1 MPTASIFAS
10 RTLVACRYAQAAC
23 GAACSIQVTVDEH
36 ALTISQ
42 EKEAMTVDGSSR
54 SL

>member
-10 RTLVACRYAQAAC
+10 RTLVACRYAQAAW
-23 GAACSIQVTVDEH
+23 GRLQHLGDLDEH